1 MLDKTGSFVDGSIDS
16 TVESMEDDK
25 VITNILTIFPEEEI
39 LYYIPVGGY
48 LNGRTVNSVIS
59 LQIGK
64 TQ

>member
-16 TVESMEDDK
+16 TVESIEDDK